1 MGTPLRFL
9 FNMSDDAPLVC
20 CCVGAGYVGGPT
32 MAIMA
37 QNCNVKITV
46 VDINQAR
53 IDAWNSDEL
62 PIYEPGLDEIVKA
75 QRGVNLFF
83 STDVAAAIKEADV
96 IFVSVN
102 TPTKTYGVGA
112 GSAADL
118 KYIEAVARQ
127 IGEVADT
134 NKIVVEKST
143 VPVRCAEAMKAI
155 LEPHMA
161 AKGVKH
167 DVCSNPELLAQ
178 RISSINAISALCE
191 KTGADVQEVA
201 RAVGQD
207 SRIGPKILG
216 ASVGFGGSCFQKDI
230 LNLVYLCEC
239 EGLQE
244 VADYFR
250 SVVDINT
257 YQRNRFAQK
266 VVNTLFGTIG
276 GKRIALLG
284 YAFKKDTGD
293 TRESASIYVAGELLK
308 ERARLAIYDPKV
320 KEEMVFW
327 ELENTSDAPKNI
339 DLTQYVEY
347 SNEDVYAITAGA
359 HAVCI
364 MTEWNEFVELDW
376 QRIYDN
382 MSKPA
387 FVFDGRIL
395 LDHAALRDIGFEVYC
410 VGKRF

>member
-1 MGTPLRFL
+1 MG
-9 FNMSDDAPLVC
+9 
-20 CCVGAGYVGGPT
+20 
-32 MAIMA
+32 
-37 QNCNVKITV
+37 
-46 VDINQAR
+46 
-53 IDAWNSDEL
+53 
-62 PIYEPGLDEIVKA
+62 
-75 QRGVNLFF
+75 
-83 STDVAAAIKEADV
+83 
-96 IFVSVN
+96 
-102 TPTKTYGVGA
+102 
-112 GSAADL
+112 
-118 KYIEAVARQ
+118 
-127 IGEVADT
+127 
-134 NKIVVEKST
+134 
-143 VPVRCAEAMKAI
+143 AMKAI

-167 DVCSNPELLAQ
+167 DVCSNPEFLAEGTAVQDLLNPDRVLIGSDQDESGLAAAATVKSLYAQWVPEEKILTTNVWSSELSKLVANAMLAQ

-191 KTGADVQEVA
+191 KTGA
-201 RAVGQD
+201 
-207 SRIGPKILG
+207 KFLG

-257 YQRNRFAQK
+257 YQRNRFAQN

-327 ELENTSDAPKNI
+327 ELENTSDAPKDI

-364 MTEWNEFVELDW
+364 MTEWTEFVDLDW

-395 LDHAALRDIGFEVYC
+395 LDHAALRDIGFQVYC

>member
-1 MGTPLRFL
+1 MGSCAADWRGCGHKQDCCGKVDRPCPVCRGDEVDSGASHGGQGGEARRVLQPRVSGRGHCDPGSANPDRVL
-9 FNMSDDAPLVC
+9 IGSD
-20 CCVGAGYVGGPT
+20 
-32 MAIMA
+32 
-37 QNCNVKITV
+37 Q
-46 VDINQAR
+46 
-53 IDAWNSDEL
+53 DES
-62 PIYEPGLDEIVKA
+62 GL
-75 QRGVNLFF
+75 
-83 STDVAAAIKEADV
+83 AAAETVKSLYAQWVPEEKILTTNVWSSELSK
-96 IFVSVN
+96 
-102 TPTKTYGVGA
+102 
-112 GSAADL
+112 L
-118 KYIEAVARQ
+118 VAN
-127 IGEVADT
+127 A
-134 NKIVVEKST
+134 
-143 VPVRCAEAMKAI
+143 
-155 LEPHMA
+155 
-161 AKGVKH
+161 
-167 DVCSNPELLAQ
+167 LLAQ

-207 SRIGPKILG
+207 SRIGPKFLG

-308 ERARLAIYDPKV
+308 ERARLAIYDPK
-320 KEEMVFW
+320 
-327 ELENTSDAPKNI
+327 DI

-410 VGKRF
+410 

>member
-1 MGTPLRFL
+1 MG
-9 FNMSDDAPLVC
+9 
-20 CCVGAGYVGGPT
+20 
-32 MAIMA
+32 
-37 QNCNVKITV
+37 
-46 VDINQAR
+46 
-53 IDAWNSDEL
+53 
-62 PIYEPGLDEIVKA
+62 
-75 QRGVNLFF
+75 
-83 STDVAAAIKEADV
+83 
-96 IFVSVN
+96 
-102 TPTKTYGVGA
+102 
-112 GSAADL
+112 
-118 KYIEAVARQ
+118 
-127 IGEVADT
+127 
-134 NKIVVEKST
+134 
-143 VPVRCAEAMKAI
+143 AMKAI

-167 DVCSNPELLAQ
+167 DVCSNPEFLAEGTAVRDLLNPDRVLIGSDQDESGLAAAATVKSLYAQWVPEEKILTTNVWSSELSKLVANALLAQ

-191 KTGADVQEVA
+191 KTGADVQE
-201 RAVGQD
+201 
-207 SRIGPKILG
+207 
-216 ASVGFGGSCFQKDI
+216 DI

-395 LDHAALRDIGFEVYC
+395 LDHAALRDIGF
-410 VGKRF
+410 